1 MRILQLIDSLNPGGA
16 ERMAL
21 NYFKAL
27 KERGYKSVLVLSR
40 EKGLL
45 AEEVSEDPSFYFL
58 NKRNTFDIR
67 ALWKFRR
74 ILRENKIDIVQAHGT
89 SWFFAVLSKLSGSHF
104 KLIWH
109 DHYGNS
115 EFLEKRN
122 LQPLKIFSK
131 HFDGIISV
139 NRKLEKWAKEKL
151 NFKKP
156 LIFLPNF
163 VRGAETET
171 KSLQGVEQYKLI
183 VVANLRIQ
191 KDHLNLL
198 KAFDKLKE
206 EFSVSLHLFG
216 QHYKGAYSEMLK
228 VEFEKGEHIYYYGEV
243 AAVIP
248 YLKSADI
255 GILSSSSEGLPLAVI
270 EYGLAGLP
278 VVCTQVGECA
288 EVTGKYAQLI
298 PAENAK
304 KLEEAVSFYLKNPEK
319 RKKDAFQ
326 LNKRVKELYSE
337 AEVLSQYREYI
348 KKV

>member
-16 ERMAL
+16 ERMAI

-27 KERGYKSVLVLSR
+27 KERGYKSIIVVSR

-45 AEEVSEDPSFYFL
+45 AKEIKEDPNFYFL
-58 NKRNTFDIR
+58 NKRSTFDISAFR
-67 ALWKFRR
+67 KFKR
-74 ILRENKIDIVQAHGT
+74 ILRENKIDIVHAHGS
-89 SWFFAVLSKLSGSHF
+89 SWFFAVLCKLSGSHF

-115 EFLEKRN
+115 EFLEKRK

-131 HFDGIISV
+131 YFDGIISV
-139 NRKLEKWAKEKL
+139 NRKLENWARHEL

-163 VRGAETET
+163 VMREETET
-171 KSLQGVEQYKLI
+171 KSLRGNEGYKLI
-183 VVANLRIQ
+183 AVANLRLQ

-198 KAFDKLKE
+198 KAFDQLKE
-206 EFSVSLHLFG
+206 KFSVSLHLFG
-216 QHYKGAYSEMLK
+216 RDYRDTYSEILK
-228 VEFEKGEHIYYYGEV
+228 EEFEKRKQVYYYGEV

-248 YLKSADI
+248 FLKSADI

-278 VVCTQVGECA
+278 VVCTKVGECE
-288 EVTGKYAQLI
+288 EVTGNHAQLV

-304 KLEEAVSFYLKNPEK
+304 KLAEAVSFYIKNPEK
-319 RKKDAFQ
+319 RKKDALH

-337 AEVLSQYREYI
+337 AEVLRQYLDFI
-348 KKV
+348 KEI